1 MGQAACVDPGGGHQQ
16 RETQLLSDAKST
28 IGKFLQASP
37 HAKMHVQVQRFAG
50 QLHFCQKKKKNQ
62 FILVMNFKP
71 KQRCHWGSSFLL
83 LSIFCTALYK
93 HVLYVYIEMNVDC
106 IFSFCCCSNLTAAA
120 CNCITFDFKHVSIN
134 NLAFHSANYPILH
147 LCHMLLDSCDIF

>member
-50 QLHFCQKKKKNQ
+50 QLHFCQKKKKKINL
-62 FILVMNFKP
+62 FLSWTLNPSKDVIEVAV
-71 KQRCHWGSSFLL
+71 SF
-83 LSIFCTALYK
+83 Y
-93 HVLYVYIEMNVDC
+93 
-106 IFSFCCCSNLTAAA
+106 
-120 CNCITFDFKHVSIN
+120 
-134 NLAFHSANYPILH
+134 
-147 LCHMLLDSCDIF
+147 